1 MGMEKEGSTTEEARS
16 KIWLVDSKG
25 LVVAERLKDL
35 ENHKAKYAKNV
46 PPVKDLEKIVDL
58 VKPTGII
65 GKLRVA

>member
-1 MGMEKEGSTTEEARS
+1 MEKEGLTNEDARS

-25 LVVAERLKDL
+25 LVVTERLKDL

-46 PPVKDLEKIVDL
+46 QAVKELEKIVDL

-65 GKLRVA
+65 GKIMIT